1 MRRAR
6 RRKQPRR
13 SLLARLCGAERIWS
27 LPWCAGLPG
36 PDALAKY
43 AATMG
48 VFTFP
53 GADAVDPDASRT
65 VSQGHG
71 FRQRDDTGVF
81 SEESVAASMKAVSDR
96 LGRLDILV
104 NCAAIQIMG
113 TCSRPRARV
122 GNVFIRST

>member
-13 SLLARLCGAERIWS
+13 SLLARLCGAERIWG
-27 LPWCAGLPG
+27 LPWCAGLAG
-36 PDALAKY
+36 PDALAEY

-48 VFTFP
+48 VFAFP
-53 GADAVDPDASRT
+53 GADAVAPHASRT

-104 NCAAIQIMG
+104 NCAPIQIMG
-113 TCSRPRARV
+113 TCPRSKPMGGHFFNCA
-122 GNVFIRST
+122 